1 MYLLVK
7 QTSHPYAKARPYPQ
21 QQASLPR
28 GYGRTGAGWSQP
40 WNLLAFAYAAARSRD
55 GHPYT
60 KARPY
65 PLRQASLPPRVRSD
79 RGRLEPAVESSCLRI
94 RCGKKSGWPSLCQG
108 PSIPAAASK
117 LAPRLRSDR
126 GRLEPAVESSCL
138 RIRCGKKPGWP
149 SLCQGPS
156 IPAAASKLAST
167 VMVEPWRTAG
177 CYENY
182 STIT

>member
-94 RCGKKSGWPSLCQG
+94 RCGKK
-108 PSIPAAASK
+108 
-117 LAPRLRSDR
+117 
-126 GRLEPAVESSCL
+126 
-138 RIRCGKKPGWP
+138 PGWP